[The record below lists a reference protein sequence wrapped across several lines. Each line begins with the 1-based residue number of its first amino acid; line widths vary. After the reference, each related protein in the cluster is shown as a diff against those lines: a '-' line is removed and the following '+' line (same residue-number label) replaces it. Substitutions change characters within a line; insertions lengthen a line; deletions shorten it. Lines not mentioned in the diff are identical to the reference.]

1 MTFKVKI
8 QPTGHEFDVIENESV
23 LDAAMRHSIEL
34 PYGCRGGACGSCAG
48 TLLKGRVKYER
59 QPVGLKDDLIKQNKA
74 LLCKAIPESDLE
86 IRIEEIAGSDG
97 IVAKTFRCRV
107 DEKNRLNH
115 DVMQVKIKLAGD
127 DRLQFFAGQ
136 YLEFI
141 LDDGKRRAFS
151 IANAPHD
158 DELIEMHIRHVD
170 GGKFTDFL
178 FNEMED
184 KAMLKIEGP
193 LGNFYLRE
201 DSKRPIIMMGG
212 GTGFGPLK
220 GMIEHA
226 MYVNLNRPIHLFI
239 GVRALQDLYMD
250 EMVKHWLDRHAHI
263 QYTPVLSAPESD
275 DQWQGETGFV
285 HEAVAR
291 YYPDLSQQEIYMS
304 GPPVMI
310 TAAVELFS
318 KQSADRNHI
327 YSDAF
332 EFSVD
337 AQKALAQLK
346 SH

>member
-1 MTFKVKI
+1 MTYKVTI
-8 QPTGHEFDVIENESV
+8 QPTGHEFEVNDNETV

-48 TLLKGRVKYER
+48 FLLKGEIKYER
-59 QPVGLKDDLIKQNKA
+59 QPVGLKDDMISEKKA
-74 LLCKAIPESDLE
+74 LFCKAIPVSDLE
-86 IRIEEIAGSDG
+86 ISIEELEGSQG
-97 IVAKTFRCRV
+97 IEVKTLRCRV
-107 DEKNRLNH
+107 EQKNQLNH
-115 DVMQVKIKLAGD
+115 DVMQVKLKLAGD
-127 DRLQFFAGQ
+127 DRLQFLAGQ

-141 LDDGKRRAFS
+141 LQGGKRRAFS

-158 DELIEMHIRHVD
+158 DELIELHIRHVE

-184 KAMLKIEGP
+184 RAMLKIEGP
-193 LGNFYLRE
+193 LGSFYLRE
-201 DSKRPIIMMGG
+201 ESLRPIIMMGG

-226 MYVNLNRPIHLFI
+226 NYVKLKRPIHLFV
-239 GVRALQDLYMD
+239 GVRSLRDLYMD
-250 EMVKHWLDRHAHI
+250 EMVKQWLRVNPLI
-263 QYTPVLSAPESD
+263 QYTPVLSEPLVED
-275 DQWQGETGFV
+275 NWQGETGFV
-285 HEAVAR
+285 HDAVAR
-291 YYPDLSQQEIYMS
+291 SYADLSDQEIYMS

-318 KQSADRNHI
+318 QQSADRNHI

-332 EFSVD
+332 EFSAD

-346 SH
+346 SS